1 MSQRK
6 RKRGGG
12 RQDENYLHAERGAR
26 HRERCVHGGLPKS
39 LQLLPSVHPLNS
51 QGPSGRQSPDLC

>member
-6 RKRGGG
+6 RKPGG
-12 RQDENYLHAERGAR
+12 RRQNENDLNAERGAR

-39 LQLLPSVHPLNS
+39 LQLLPAVHLANS
-51 QGPSGRQSPDLC
+51 QGPSQQTVP